1 MRWQTTL
8 IAALLLALVGGF
20 YYVYEV
26 RLGPERE
33 KAETRKGRVFTA
45 AETADVTAMELKR
58 PEGTV
63 KAVREGETWQLVTPV
78 KARGDRGPVEE
89 TITTVVTA
97 KMDREIDAAPKSLA
111 DFGLDPPA
119 AEVDLTLKD
128 QKHLVLLLGA
138 KSPTGVW
145 VYAKERDKPSV
156 FVVGESV
163 LRDATRPP
171 ADFRDKTVL
180 AFSRADVGGLQITT
194 GAESMTVDADG
205 QKWKITR
212 PVARPADSDVV
223 SDLLDKLSA
232 ARVKEFA
239 AEAPPSL
246 APYGLD
252 RPARLVVHVGKE
264 QDRAAKTLLF
274 GRVDEAKKGVY
285 AMREGEG
292 SVLLIPE
299 DVWRAV
305 PQNVAALRDKTVVAF
320 TRDKVTR
327 VDIESPKGQ
336 VTITREKDVWKITA
350 PEALAADQ
358 VEAGAVLSQL
368 QGLRAQGFLSD
379 DASAI
384 PRFLATPEVK
394 ITLHQEGVPAPT
406 TLLLAPSPDR
416 RHGQPTAYA
425 AVAGA
430 GPVVLVD
437 GKALASLGRTA
448 LDLRDRR
455 VFADLQP
462 KDVKRVRVKAGG
474 QTALLERSGDND
486 WKLVEPTKGAAKSA
500 KVEDILYT
508 LRALKWDE
516 IVAPKADT
524 PARWGLDAP
533 SLEVTL
539 FKADGAEVGT
549 LVVGKREGERYF
561 ARTGASPVYAVS
573 ARILGDFPKIP
584 DDFKG

>member
-8 IAALLLALVGGF
+8 IAAILLALVGGF
-20 YYVYEV
+20 YYVYDV
-26 RLGPERE
+26 RLAPERE

-45 AETADVTAMELKR
+45 ETADVTTLELKR
-58 PEGTV
+58 PDGAV
-63 KAVREGETWQLVTPV
+63 KAVREGEGWQLVTPV
-78 KARGDRGPVEE
+78 KARGDRGPLEE

-97 KMDREIDAAPKSLA
+97 KMDREIEAAPKSLG
-111 DFGLDPPA
+111 DFGLDQPA

-128 QKHLVLLLGA
+128 GKHLVLLLGA

-145 VYAKERDKPSV
+145 VYAKERDKPNV

-163 LRDATRPP
+163 LRDATRAA

-180 AFSRADVGGLQITT
+180 AFNRADVSGIEITAGGE
-194 GAESMTVDADG
+194 AMAVANDG
-205 QKWKITR
+205 QKWTITR
-212 PVARPADSDVV
+212 PGPRPADRDTVT
-223 SDLLDKLSA
+223 DLLDKLGA
-232 ARVKEFA
+232 ARVKEFV
-239 AEAPPSL
+239 AEAPSSL
-246 APYGLD
+246 TSYGLD
-252 RPARLVVHVGKE
+252 RPTRVVVQVGKE
-264 QDRAAKTLLF
+264 KDRAAKTLLF

-285 AMREGEG
+285 AMREGET
-292 SVLLIPE
+292 SVLLVPE
-299 DVWRAV
+299 EVWKAV

-320 TRDKVTR
+320 ARDKVTR
-327 VDIESPKGQ
+327 LDIESPKGQ
-336 VTITREKDVWKITA
+336 VTVTREKDVWKITA

-379 DASAI
+379 DASGI
-384 PRFLATPEVK
+384 PQFLAKPEVK
-394 ITLHQEGVPAPT
+394 VTVHQEGAPAPIT
-406 TLLLAPSPDR
+406 VLLAPSPDR
-416 RHGQPTAYA
+416 RNGQPTAYA
-425 AVAGA
+425 AMAGT
-430 GPVVLVD
+430 GPVVLVE
-437 GKALASLGRTA
+437 GKALGALGRTA
-448 LDLRDRR
+448 LELRDRR

-462 KDVKRVRVKAGG
+462 RDVKRVRVKAGA
-474 QTALLERSGDND
+474 QTVLMERSGDSD

-516 IVAPKADT
+516 IVAAKADT

-533 SLEVTL
+533 SIEVTL
-539 FKADGAEVGT
+539 FKADGAELGT

-561 ARTGASPVYAVS
+561 ARTGTSPVYAVS
-573 ARILGDFPKIP
+573 TRTLGDLPRVP

>member
-1 MRWQTTL
+1 MRWHTTL
-8 IAALLLALVGGF
+8 VAAILLALVGGF

-33 KAETRKGRVFTA
+33 KTETRKGRVFTA

-58 PEGTV
+58 PDGAV
-63 KAVREGETWQLVTPV
+63 KAVREGESWQLVTPV

-119 AEVDLTLKD
+119 AEIDLTLKNG
-128 QKHLVLLLGA
+128 KHLLLLLGA

-145 VYAKERDKPSV
+145 VYAKERDKPNV
-156 FVVGESV
+156 FVVGETV

-180 AFSRADVGGLQITT
+180 AFSRPDVTALEIGTGG
-194 GAESMTVDADG
+194 ESMTVEADG

-212 PVARPADSDVV
+212 PVPRPADGDSI
-223 SDLLDKLSA
+223 SDLLEKLGA
-232 ARVKEFA
+232 ARVKEFV
-239 AEAPPSL
+239 AEGPASL
-246 APYGLD
+246 GPYGLD

-264 QDRAAKTLLF
+264 KDRAAKTLLF
-274 GRVDEAKKGVY
+274 GRVDVEKKGVY
-285 AMREGEG
+285 AMREGEA

-299 DVWRAV
+299 DVWKAV

-320 TRDKVTR
+320 ARDKVTR
-327 VDIESPKGQ
+327 LDIESPKGQ
-336 VTITREKDVWKITA
+336 VTVTREKDVWKIVA

-379 DASAI
+379 DASGIA
-384 PRFLATPEVK
+384 RFLAKPEVK
-394 ITLHQEGVPAPT
+394 ITLHQDGTPAPT
-406 TLLLAPSPDR
+406 TILLAPSPDR
-416 RHGQPTAYA
+416 RNGQPTAYA
-425 AVAGA
+425 AVAGT

-437 GKALASLGRTA
+437 GKALGSLARTA

-462 KDVKRVRVKAGG
+462 RDVKRVRVKTGG
-474 QTALLERSGDND
+474 QTAVLERSGDTE

-516 IVAPKADT
+516 IMAPKADA

-533 SLEVTL
+533 TFEVTL
-539 FKADGAEVGT
+539 FKADGAELGT
-549 LVVGKREGERYF
+549 LVLGKREGERYF
-561 ARTGASPVYAVS
+561 ARTGTSPVYAVS
-573 ARILGDFPKIP
+573 ARTLGELPKVP